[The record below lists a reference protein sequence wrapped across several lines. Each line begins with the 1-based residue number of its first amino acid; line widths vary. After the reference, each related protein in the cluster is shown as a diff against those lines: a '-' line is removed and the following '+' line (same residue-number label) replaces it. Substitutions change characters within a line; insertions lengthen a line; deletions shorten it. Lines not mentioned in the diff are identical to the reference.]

1 MNADLDIAVV
11 GGGASGMA
19 AALAAKAAGPGL
31 SIAVLERQARVG
43 RKLLATGNGRCNL
56 THLEAGSLR
65 HYHGGVFLARPA
77 LHRFGPAPVRGFFQ
91 GLGLETIADEAGRVY
106 PLSDQAASVVDVLRL
121 SLVERKVEV
130 LTAFEV
136 KALERGFV
144 LTAQDGRRLS
154 ARRVVVCCGG
164 PAGEKLGGTRSGH
177 LLLGALG
184 HPLTRVYPALC
195 QLKTPPEAV
204 RALKGIKYRGPL
216 ALMEDGRPVQREE
229 GEVLFTDYGL
239 TGIAAMALCRRAA
252 AGLAGGRRMEA
263 RLTPCALD
271 AAALAARRDNLPDRA
286 LDDFLTGIVPK
297 RLGQQLIKLCGA
309 APLARPASSLSGE
322 EIAALAKLLN
332 GWTIPILGTQPLE
345 SAQVTAGG
353 ADCAHFDPDTLQ
365 SKRINGL
372 FAAGEVLDIDGD
384 CGGFNLQW
392 AWASG
397 LLAGESAARSLA

>member
-1 MNADLDIAVV
+1 MKAELDIAVV

-19 AALAAKAAGPGL
+19 AALAARAAGPAL

-43 RKLLATGNGRCNL
+43 RKLLNTGNGRCNL
-56 THLEAGSLR
+56 THLDAGTLC

-77 LHRFGPAPVRGFFQ
+77 LERFGPAGVRGFFQ
-91 GLGLETIADEAGRVY
+91 GLGLETSADEAGRVY

-121 SLVERKVEV
+121 SLAERQVEV
-130 LTAFEV
+130 WGGFEV
-136 KALERGFV
+136 KALKRGFT
-144 LTAQDGRRLS
+144 LTAQDGRRIC
-154 ARRVVVCCGG
+154 ARRVVLCCGG

-177 LLLGALG
+177 HLLSALG
-184 HPLTRVYPALC
+184 HPLTPLYPALC

-204 RALKGIKYRGPL
+204 RALKGIKYRGTI
-216 ALMEDGRPVQREE
+216 ALMEDGCRVQQEE

-252 AGLAGGRRMEA
+252 IGLDGERRMEA

-271 AAALAARRDNLPDRA
+271 AAALAARREALPFRA
-286 LDDFLTGIVPK
+286 LDDFLTGVVPK
-297 RLGQQLIKLCGA
+297 RLGQHLIKLCGA
-309 APLARPASSLSGE
+309 APLSRPASSLTAS
-322 EIAALAKLLN
+322 EIAALANLLS

-353 ADCAHFDPDTLQ
+353 ADCGSFDPQTLQ
-365 SKRINGL
+365 SKRVSGL
-372 FAAGEVLDIDGD
+372 YAAGEVLDIDGD